1 MSSSDNFT
9 AFSDRFLKSY
19 FDIHPGSAV
28 YMGVHEYDS
37 KLPDYSKK
45 GIAKSISLFD
55 GYLKELEE
63 FNYDEL
69 SRDEKYDYEI
79 IKWTIDSYLF
89 DAKILKSHEI
99 NPMIY
104 TYALGSLNTI
114 LGKNYAPYEER
125 AGSILTLMENLP
137 IVFEYAKENLNEVV
151 PSIYCDYAKRFST
164 GYINFFEHDLK
175 KSIEESGN
183 EDLLSRYKRHV
194 DIATVAFRDFVKFIE
209 EKLVPKADDSFP
221 LGAEKFEQMLKH
233 SELIDFSLDE
243 LKQMGENELNLLKE
257 KMNDLLIKHDLV
269 GKLDTI
275 DDEHPTEENLISETE
290 GTLLELTEFIK
301 EKNIVDVPEKL
312 NCKVVEMPEFM
323 NIGFAAMGT
332 AGPFEDT
339 DESFYYIALPDKEW
353 NQEKK
358 DEWLALFN
366 YPTLKL
372 ISIHEALQGHYIH
385 LMTSYENASKIA
397 NTFISY
403 SYVEGWAHYTEEMM
417 IDEGYDLDD
426 PKVRYAQLKEALIR
440 CCRYLVAIGLHTEG
454 MTIDEA
460 TEFFMK
466 NAHMNETTARQ
477 EAERGTYDPG
487 YINYTL
493 GKILLKRMRDKF
505 FAKFNGKYSLKDFHN
520 KIISI
525 GGPPF
530 KIAEKYVLEEN

>member
-1 MSSSDNFT
+1 MSTSDFK
-9 AFSDRFLKSY
+9 AFSDRFLKVY
-19 FDIHPGSAV
+19 FDLHPGSAV
-28 YMGVHEYDS
+28 YMGLHEYDS
-37 KLPDYSKK
+37 KLPDYSRK
-45 GIAKSISLFD
+45 GIEDSIKLFED
-55 GYLKELEE
+55 FKKELEG
-63 FNYDEL
+63 FNFDDLRRE
-69 SRDEKYDYEI
+69 EKYDYEI
-79 IKWTIDSYLF
+79 INWTIESYLF
-89 DAKILKSHEI
+89 DVKTLKSHEK

-114 LGKNYAPYEER
+114 LGKNYAPYEVR
-125 AGSILTLMENLP
+125 VGSILQLMEDFP
-137 IVFEYAKENLNEVV
+137 VVFEQAKENLNEIV
-151 PSIYCDYAKRFST
+151 PAIYCDYAKRFST

-183 EDLLSRYKRHV
+183 EELLSRYKKHV
-194 DIATVAFRDFVKFIE
+194 DIATGAFRDYVKYIE
-209 EKLVPKADDSFP
+209 EVLMPKADDSFP

-233 SELIDFSLDE
+233 SELVDYSLEE
-243 LKQMGENELNLLKE
+243 LKQMGENELKLLKE
-257 KMNDLLIKHDLV
+257 KMNDLLIKNNLV

-275 DDEHPTEENLISETE
+275 EEEHPTEENLISETE
-290 GTLLELTEFIK
+290 VTLIELTEFIK
-301 EKNIVDVPEKL
+301 EKDIVDVPANL
-312 NCKVVEMPEFM
+312 NCKVIEMPEFM

-372 ISIHEALQGHYIH
+372 ISIHEAFPGHYIH
-385 LMTSYENASKIA
+385 LMTSYEKASKIA

-417 IDEGYDLDD
+417 IEEGYDIDD

-440 CCRYLVAIGLHTEG
+440 CCRYMVAIGLHAEG

-460 TEFFMK
+460 TDFFMK

-493 GKILLKRMRDKF
+493 GKILLKGMRNKF
-505 FAKFNGKYSLKDFHN
+505 FAKYNGKYSLKDFHN

-530 KIAEKYVLEEN
+530 KIAEKYILEENQ